1 MPLDFSESQK
11 KAHRTS
17 LTTLYGADSPMGRLI
32 YPTLKLAGEAG
43 EFGEKVGKLLRDKGG
58 VIDDADRRALA
69 DELGDVLWYAA
80 EIATV
85 LGVSR
90 SDIAE
95 RNIEKLH
102 SRAQRGV
109 IQGSGDNR

>member
-1 MPLDFSESQK
+1 MPLDFSEYQE

-17 LTTLYGADSPMGRLI
+17 LNTLYGDDNQMGRLI

-58 VIDDADRRALA
+58 VIDDADRAALA

-85 LGVSR
+85 LDANLA
-90 SDIAE
+90 DIAE

>member
-1 MPLDFSESQK
+1 MPIDFSEYQE

-17 LTTLYGADSPMGRLI
+17 LNTQYGEDDRMGRLI

-58 VIDDADRRALA
+58 AIDSEDRAALA

-85 LGVSR
+85 LDVSL

-109 IQGSGDNR
+109 IQGSGDDR

>member
-1 MPLDFSESQK
+1 MPLDFSEYQE

-17 LTTLYGADSPMGRLI
+17 LNTQYGEGDPMGCLI

-58 VIDDADRRALA
+58 VIDDKDRTALA

-85 LGVSR
+85 LDVSL